1 MKFQIVEDTESLY
14 IEKGKDTLQEDIDDF
29 IKFIWRHAEAR
40 GLIIKSKEKYENEGN
55 EVGRDRRGNVQPNG
69 MGEGN

>member
-40 GLIIKSKEKYENEGN
+40 GLVIKNKERYQNEGN
-55 EVGRDRRGNVQPNG
+55 EVDRNRKGDVQPNG

>member
-1 MKFQIVEDTESLY
+1 M
-14 IEKGKDTLQEDIDDF
+14 DF

-69 MGEGN
+69 MGEGH